1 MSDSKNIPFYEK
13 YGFKSQQE
21 FDDWNYE
28 DSFNWE
34 PSIDENGNYVPPKY
48 GADEKYAMR
57 SDALGEIFENNNIR
71 KTKSIG
77 IPSSLQC
84 NDDCTAFN
92 FDLDKMEEALKG
104 PFYTIPDGLSV
115 EEIVEW
121 LNMLANNTDEENE
134 QYIAKDPK

>member
-48 GADEKYAMR
+48 GADENYVRR
-57 SDALGEIFENNNIR
+57 SGTLTEILGNNN
-71 KTKSIG
+71 
-77 IPSSLQC
+77 
-84 NDDCTAFN
+84 
-92 FDLDKMEEALKG
+92 E
-104 PFYTIPDGLSV
+104 
-115 EEIVEW
+115 
-121 LNMLANNTDEENE
+121 
-134 QYIAKDPK
+134 

>member
-48 GADEKYAMR
+48 GADENYVKR
-57 SDALGEIFENNNIR
+57 SGTLSEIF
-71 KTKSIG
+71 G
-77 IPSSLQC
+77 
-84 NDDCTAFN
+84 
-92 FDLDKMEEALKG
+92 
-104 PFYTIPDGLSV
+104 
-115 EEIVEW
+115 
-121 LNMLANNTDEENE
+121 NTNE
-134 QYIAKDPK
+134 